1 MCALISDV
9 ITCYVWSW
17 DTGKIKAS
25 DKIVFENQKKR
36 ENMEIKDI
44 FT

>member
-1 MCALISDV
+1 MSGGSPGSGGPADFHRRNISGFVDLAL
-9 ITCYVWSW
+9 
-17 DTGKIKAS
+17 
-25 DKIVFENQKKR
+25 KR

>member
-1 MCALISDV
+1 MCALICDV
-9 ITCYVWSW
+9 ISCCVRSC
-17 DTGKIKAS
+17 DTGKIKVY
-25 DKIVFENQKKR
+25 DKKTRKR